1 MLSEQSLFADTKQP
15 SDSKIFVS
23 NTIEDQTKIENCN
36 GSDICAGVIKS
47 FVPENHLRSHPGL
60 KFSLNVSSLIQIMKS
75 HISEK
80 DSSSA
85 RTEVSNLVQSVD
97 ESTYVIVI
105 LMSSWE
111 KVMIL
116 AIIISITSILVIWQ
130 AASHSHASGFEQ
142 TLPSINFQRCP
153 NCTATKSK
161 CTHCFAYGSEDH
173 RKSVCPHK
181 D

>member
-1 MLSEQSLFADTKQP
+1 MFRGSGRQKRWWRSNILKTLRIPKQTFQNSDKLKDELLLSEQSLFADTKQP

-105 LMSSWE
+105 LMSS
-111 KVMIL
+111 
-116 AIIISITSILVIWQ
+116 
-130 AASHSHASGFEQ
+130 
-142 TLPSINFQRCP
+142 
-153 NCTATKSK
+153 
-161 CTHCFAYGSEDH
+161 
-173 RKSVCPHK
+173 
-181 D
+181 